1 MTDEVRVII
10 SLTTT
15 PHRIHAIRAML
26 LDLSRQDEDFAE
38 ILLNVPYRSRRTG
51 EPYAIPDWM
60 ASIPKLRIH
69 RCTDHGP
76 ATKLLGAL
84 EREND
89 PDTLIITV
97 DDDVTYPPGM
107 VAAYRRIA
115 RQGPGCVYCTAGFD
129 ISCPFAFA
137 VAIRGSL
144 VPVRGHLSNVQVVEG
159 FGSCLYVRS
168 FFDDSIYPPATLPD
182 CLRYSDDI
190 YISNYLAGRGI
201 DRKTVQCGNFGG
213 PGFWRSRTLPY
224 GFGADALHLNGQV
237 GTNRERYAQ
246 GVDYLIGNNIYYL
259 GDLPG
264 RPPRAEVVPDPC
276 RLGRAAAS

>member
-1 MTDEVRVII
+1 
-10 SLTTT
+10 
-15 PHRIHAIRAML
+15 ML
-26 LDLSRQDEDFAE
+26 LDLSRQDEEFAE

-51 EPYAIPDWM
+51 ESYDIPDWM
-60 ASIPKLRIH
+60 ESIPKLRIH
-69 RCTDHGP
+69 RCADHGP

-89 PDTLIITV
+89 PETLIITV
-97 DDDVTYPPGM
+97 DDDVTYPPSM
-107 VAAYRRIA
+107 VAAYRQIA
-115 RQGPGCVYCTAGFD
+115 RHGPGCAYSTTGFD
-129 ISCPFAFA
+129 ISDPFAFA

-190 YISNYLAGRGI
+190 YISNYLARRGI
-201 DRKTVQCGNFGG
+201 DRKTVQCGDFGG
-213 PGFWRSRTLPY
+213 PGFWRSRTLPH
-224 GFGADALHLNGQV
+224 GFGADALHLNGQI

-246 GVDYLIGNNIYYL
+246 AVDYLIRNNIYFL
-259 GDLPG
+259 GYLPG
-264 RPPRAEVVPDPC
+264 QPPRTAVVPDGY
-276 RLGRAAAS
+276 RLAGAAAP